1 MSSAARRPRDPTFL
15 RLACLAGFGGLAAIA
30 TSIVATMRTMH
41 GSHPTSTYFF
51 FSLWGLAAL
60 AGAAANVATYFQS
73 GDPPKKPPR
82 GGKPISAPIAL
93 DSRRPPSTEAGTG
106 DRRAA

>member
-15 RLACLAGFGGLAAIA
+15 RLACLAGFGGLAAIG

-60 AGAAANVATYFQS
+60 AGAAANIATYFQS

-82 GGKPISAPIAL
+82 GGKRVEAPIAL
-93 DSRRPPSTEAGTG
+93 DSRRP
-106 DRRAA
+106 AAVESGERKAA